1 MGRIIPY
8 IMENKRYLKLPA
20 SKCYGVLWH
29 FMFHKLTVM
38 WVKQC
43 HVYHPQ
49 VITINIKVV
58 YMFTIPS
65 HGWFIHDIV
74 LPTWILLCCIKPGLN
89 YPVPRFVARL
99 WSNPWIPGKL
109 SYFTNLNLAA
119 MGKISLYLN
128 CLVVFRHTSENMSS
142 SVGISI
148 PIYEMEDKTCSKPP
162 TSSRF
167 CKINIWYI

>member
-8 IMENKRYLKLPA
+8 IMENKKYLKLPA

-29 FMFHKLTVM
+29 FMFHKLTAM

-43 HVYHPQ
+43 HVYHPP
-49 VITINIKVV
+49 VITINICGIYVYHSQSWVV
-58 YMFTIPS
+58 YLWHCFT
-65 HGWFIHDIV
+65 HM
-74 LPTWILLCCIKPGLN
+74 ILLCCIKPGLN